1 MRSKNEAV
9 MQQIIE
15 YVNRR
20 YFNGDTVPSLQEIAD
35 VVHLNKSTVSRY
47 LTEME
52 AKGLISKSG
61 AYYGLKTNSMK
72 KVTNRLHQLPIVG
85 DVACGTPILAEQNIE
100 SYLTLSGNILGSGE
114 YFILKAKGD
123 SMINVDIHDGDYVVI
138 RQQETAE
145 DGQVVAALV
154 NDGEC
159 TLKRY
164 FRDEKTKTYRL
175 HPENDNMEDMIFDK
189 VNIQGVAV
197 MILRNLKL

>member
-1 MRSKNEAV
+1 MRSKSETV

-15 YVNRR
+15 YVNHR

-72 KVTNRLHQLPIVG
+72 KVTNHLHQLPIVG

-159 TLKRY
+159 TLKRFY
-164 FRDEKTKTYRL
+164 RDEKTKMYRL
-175 HPENDNMEDMIFDK
+175 HPENDHMEDMIFDK

-197 MILRNLKL
+197 MILRNIKL

>member
-1 MRSKNEAV
+1 MRSKSEAV

-72 KVTNRLHQLPIVG
+72 KVANHLHQLPIVG

-114 YFILKAKGD
+114 YFVLKAKGD
-123 SMINVDIHDGDYVVI
+123 SMINIGIEDGDYVII
-138 RQQETAE
+138 RQQDSAE
-145 DGQVVAALV
+145 DGQIVVALV
-154 NDGEC
+154 NDGDC
-159 TLKRY
+159 TLKRFY
-164 FRDEKTKTYRL
+164 KDEKTKTYRL
-175 HPENDNMEDMIFDK
+175 HPENDNMEDMVFDK

-197 MILRNLKL
+197 KVLKDIKL

>member
-1 MRSKNEAV
+1 MFPLDNALRSSIIVITYPQHLLHLGKELIRMRSKSEAV

-35 VVHLNKSTVSRY
+35 VVHLNKSTISRY

-72 KVTNRLHQLPIVG
+72 KVTNNLHQLPIVG

-100 SYLTLSGNILGSGE
+100 SCLD
-114 YFILKAKGD
+114 LKKVQICAKA
-123 SMINVDIHDGDYVVI
+123 I
-138 RQQETAE
+138 
-145 DGQVVAALV
+145 
-154 NDGEC
+154 
-159 TLKRY
+159 
-164 FRDEKTKTYRL
+164 
-175 HPENDNMEDMIFDK
+175 
-189 VNIQGVAV
+189 
-197 MILRNLKL
+197 